1 MEKNRLLILPFLAG
15 LLLMGYSWY
24 LSYPIASVS
33 ARDIVFNHI
42 SILYWFSLPLL
53 LASMFL
59 IAVTTKSNF
68 LKWLLS
74 IGIVL
79 TFFSLFYF
87 YYMMP
92 TGDSQ
97 YFRGLTEYFVS
108 TKNLDSSQLVHD
120 YYQWPAFFI
129 LADIVTSVSGLPL
142 INYEFLIY
150 TLIAVLLTTGLYLY
164 ASKKHNLSGF
174 IMVAVFFMSVYYFLD
189 YQAVPYSLAL
199 GLLFLLFVLETFQ
212 NSASLIIMK
221 IVLFAGLLITHFF
234 VPLFYVLYLMI
245 RALLDR
251 QRQSRSFY
259 TVFFLLALVSYF
271 LVQIT
276 IARFSFGQLIVNL
289 TKTPMSYSNMAA
301 AATGTAVPNAINIV
315 AQFFSRTV
323 TVSVVVICVVG
334 FVFLLLKRK
343 MGNLEKAIFSTGA
356 FYVLFGIVLNTLGER
371 GIPLLFIP
379 LSLGATYLLK
389 IRFRRYFIGFLLILL
404 ILFLFVPLHQA
415 FNNEIQFQTREAY
428 IADNFFIEN
437 YNWKN
442 PGLVVSDFRTNTYL
456 VTKLSATE
464 YIQPGLQIGEK
475 PDAILYSPQFV
486 GLDLGNY
493 TSMESLS
500 QGEKLTLT
508 YNDGFSYIL
517 INGQH

>member
-1 MEKNRLLILPFLAG
+1 
-15 LLLMGYSWY
+15 MGYSWY
-24 LSYPIASVS
+24 LSYPITSIS
-33 ARDIVFNHI
+33 ANDYVFNHI

-53 LASMFL
+53 VASMFL

-97 YFRGLTEYFVS
+97 YFRGLTEYFIS
-108 TKNLDSSQLVHD
+108 TKNLDSSQLIHN

-129 LADIVTSVSGLPL
+129 LADVVTSISGLPL
-142 INYEFLIY
+142 ANYEFLIY
-150 TLIAVLLTTGLYLY
+150 TIIAVLLTTGLYLF

-174 IMVAVFFMSVYYFLD
+174 IVVAVFFMSIYYFID

-199 GLLFLLFVLETFQ
+199 GLLFLLLVLETLQ
-212 NSASLIIMK
+212 KSASLIIIK

-234 VPLFYVLYLMI
+234 VPLFYVLYLMF

-251 QRQSRSFY
+251 QRQNRSFY
-259 TVFFLLALVSYF
+259 RGFFLLALVSYF

-301 AATGTAVPNAINIV
+301 AATGAAVPIAINNV
-315 AQFFSRTV
+315 AQFFSRTI
-323 TVSVVVICVVG
+323 TVAVVVMCIAG
-334 FVFLLLKRK
+334 SVFLLIKRK

-356 FYVLFGIVLNTLGER
+356 FYTIFGVVLNTLGER
-371 GIPLLFIP
+371 GIPILFVP
-379 LSLGATYLLK
+379 LSLGAAYLVK
-389 IRFRRYFIGFLLILL
+389 NRFRRYFIGFLLILS
-404 ILFLFVPLHQA
+404 ILFLFVPLHQT
-415 FNNEIQFQTREAY
+415 FNTEIQFQTREAY
-428 IADNFFIEN
+428 IADNFFIEH

-456 VTKLSATE
+456 VSKLSVTE
-464 YIQPGLQIGEK
+464 YIQSGLQIDEK

-486 GLDLGNY
+486 GTNLGNY
-493 TSMESLS
+493 SSMESFS
-500 QGEKLTLT
+500 QGEKLTLV
-508 YNDGFSYIL
+508 YNDGFSYVL